1 MYYNK
6 ECAWLTVITALLA
19 VVGWETFSR
28 IWGPGY
34 FAKDLNVLLVGTVI
48 LAGDLFLR
56 IGRLRLAGT
65 VAVDGETEET
75 GATESAKSKGA
86 ADESAETI
94 HPLLMFLD
102 SNRGAAYGW
111 FPGWA
116 VGTAIIIGCLMQM
129 K

>member
-19 VVGWETFSR
+19 VAGWETFSR

-56 IGRLRLAGT
+56 VGRLRLANGPE
-65 VAVDGETEET
+65 VANAPDGA
-75 GATESAKSKGA
+75 ATESSGTSAST
-86 ADESAETI
+86 DESVEVV
-94 HPLLMFLD
+94 HPLRLFLE